1 MESVG
6 NEELRAH
13 VCASA
18 VPTVSTPAEQAMR
31 KRLKRSLCTFLASRG
46 GDER

>member
-13 VCASA
+13 FCAGA
-18 VPTVSTPAEQAMR
+18 FPTVSTPAEQAMR
-31 KRLKRSLCTFLASRG
+31 KKLKRSLCTFLASRG